1 MRYRQFQ
8 NELLKLPILLYK
20 PIFILKTA
28 QKYKKHKIQEIKK
41 GFLGKVAQLFFLHDI
56 LLIDG

>member
-28 QKYKKHKIQEIKK
+28 QKYKKHKIQEIKM
-41 GFLGKVAQLFFLHDI
+41 GFLGKVAQLFFLDDI
-56 LLIDG
+56 L